1 MWQAD
6 FCTNNPY
13 SLPVINSLAG
23 HPQAMLTETYI
34 EALLVDEGLADQV
47 WELWN
52 IGMIPDGLAAV
63 AWHTLAI
70 TNRHR
75 GKPGCFDDS

>member
-1 MWQAD
+1 
-6 FCTNNPY
+6 
-13 SLPVINSLAG
+13 
-23 HPQAMLTETYI
+23 MLTEIYI
-34 EALLVDEGLADQV
+34 EALLVDEELADQV
-47 WELWN
+47 WDLWN

-63 AWHTLAI
+63 AWPILAI